1 MNKIDNITIGQ
12 VDDFMNTLEETS
24 KHEEPGLTDARVK
37 SLLAGIVII
46 GYGLWTMYKTAKR
59 IAGK

>member
-37 SLLAGIVII
+37 SLLASIVIT

>member
-1 MNKIDNITIGQ
+1 
-12 VDDFMNTLEETS
+12 MNTLEETS

-37 SLLAGIVII
+37 SLLAGIVIT
-46 GYGLWTMYKTAKR
+46 GCGLWTMYKTAKR

>member
-24 KHEEPGLTDARVK
+24 KYEEPGLTDARVK
-37 SLLAGIVII
+37 SLLANIVIT
-46 GYGLWTMYKTAKR
+46 GYGFWNIYKTAKR